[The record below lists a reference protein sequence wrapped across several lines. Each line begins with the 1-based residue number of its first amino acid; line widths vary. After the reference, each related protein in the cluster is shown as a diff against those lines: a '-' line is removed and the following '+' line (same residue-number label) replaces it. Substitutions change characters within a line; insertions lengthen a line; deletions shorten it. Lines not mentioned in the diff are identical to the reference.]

1 MTENVTQPP
10 PEESATPADPD
21 ADRSLTVTVYLRTAT
36 SAAGE
41 RRQRRLLE
49 QVDALQEQSEVPAPT
64 VERWS
69 RQVSVPVP
77 DTAPEDAAAIE
88 RYEEFCEAAEAAD
101 ASLEPFFTERPG
113 GTRLLS
119 AETRDRVVVFPV
131 ACVAVEAAGD
141 IRGLYPCW
149 RDGIHHSVEDALA
162 ALSAGEAPTNLA

>member
-1 MTENVTQPP
+1 MAENVTQSP
-10 PEESATPADPD
+10 PEEGVTHADPD
-21 ADRSLTVTVYLRTAT
+21 VDSALTVTVYLRTAT

-49 QVDALQEQSEVPAPT
+49 QVDALQGQTGVPAPT

-77 DTAPEDAAAIE
+77 DTAPDDAAAIE

-113 GTRLLS
+113 GSRLLS
-119 AETRDRVVVFPV
+119 ADTRDRVVVFPV
-131 ACVAVEAAGD
+131 ACVAVEDEGD
-141 IRGLYPCW
+141 LRGLYPCW
-149 RDGIHHSVEDALA
+149 RDGIHHSVEDALG
-162 ALSAGEAPTNLA
+162 ALAAGEAPTNLA